1 MYVKDFLLKR
11 ETVHLLLYLQEDTNG
26 GTALCLTP
34 SIFWPSWANATTL
47 PNNADQDTIRK
58 LCREAK
64 EAYEEKYGLKLAA

>member
-1 MYVKDFLLKR
+1 M
-11 ETVHLLLYLQEDTNG
+11 
-26 GTALCLTP
+26 CLTP